1 MIARAVV
8 SHFEHSD
15 LNIVTYLIKSLKIK
29 QVFMYNLAIRKKK
42 LHEMPKQS
50 RRKSLLLS
58 GEIDASETSETYFS
72 DSELQIPLLI
82 DYEELTLFNSKK

>member
-1 MIARAVV
+1 
-8 SHFEHSD
+8 
-15 LNIVTYLIKSLKIK
+15 
-29 QVFMYNLAIRKKK
+29 MYNLAIRKKK
-42 LHEMPKQS
+42 LHEMPKQP